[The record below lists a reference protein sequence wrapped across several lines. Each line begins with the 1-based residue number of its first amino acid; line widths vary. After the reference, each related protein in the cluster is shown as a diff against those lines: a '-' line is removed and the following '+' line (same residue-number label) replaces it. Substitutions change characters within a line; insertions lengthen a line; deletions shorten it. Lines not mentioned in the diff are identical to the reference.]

1 MAIDRGTSPPSAAS
15 RAGSG
20 GGGAKQEWGNHIVA
34 VMGQLRCM
42 SFGGRSRIPSDD
54 PHTIS
59 YRWQQRHAC
68 SAGQAYPV
76 AMHLS

>member
-1 MAIDRGTSPPSAAS
+1 MIVGHLPRVRP
-15 RAGSG
+15 RALDPG
-20 GGGAKQEWGNHIVA
+20 GVAKREWGNHIVA

-54 PHTIS
+54 PYTIS